1 MLMYSKSRSWSVR
14 QPSTRTVI
22 KMFLVDKE
30 LRTPVKVIETL
41 AKLVPFVVEL
51 IRVGVSHEFL
61 ASALAAVFGDDKL
74 RQDLH
79 MFDYEVVVAASLDL
93 SEIVIKKQFQFV
105 AAELAGFSSGLCLV

>member
-1 MLMYSKSRSWSVR
+1 
-14 QPSTRTVI
+14 VI
-22 KMFLVDKE
+22 KKILVDKE
-30 LRTPVKVIETL
+30 LRTLVKVIETL

-51 IRVGVSHEFL
+51 ICVGVSPELLHV
-61 ASALAAVFGDDKL
+61 ASVVAADFGDDKL
-74 RQDLH
+74 FQDFH